1 MKLSVF
7 GLGYV
12 GCVSAACFARDGHSV
27 IGVDVNPLK
36 VEIINSGRS
45 PIVEPG
51 IEDLIAA
58 AVKENLLRATSDAN
72 EAVAD
77 SDVSLVCIGTPGNHN
92 GSLDL
97 SYIKRA
103 CQQIG
108 EALALKSRYHV
119 VAMRSTMLPGTIE
132 QTVIPTLEVFS
143 GKRAGRDFGVAVNPE
158 FLREGTSIYD
168 FAHPPFTLI
177 GADDEEASLPLQH
190 LYAGTNAPLVNVAIK
205 EAEMVKYACN
215 SFHALKVAFANE
227 IGNVSKALGVDSHIV
242 MDVFCKDTKLNLSP
256 YYLKP
261 GFAFGGSCLPKDLRA
276 ITYKARELDVEVPVL
291 NSILLSNR
299 QQVERAVDTV
309 LRTGRK
315 NVGVLGLS
323 FKPGTDDLRE
333 SPMVTLIETL
343 IGKGLKLTI
352 YDRDVELARLFGA
365 NKQYIEREI
374 PHISSLMNGDLNQV
388 IERSEV
394 IIIGKKEDEFRALA
408 EKLNNGRVIIDL
420 VRLFEVADARQQY
433 KGIYAGRTGALKIEN

>member
-1 MKLSVF
+1 MKLSIF

-12 GCVSAACFARDGHSV
+12 GCVSAACFADRGHEV

-36 VEIINSGRS
+36 VQIINDGKS

-51 IEDLIAA
+51 IAELIAR
-58 AVKENLLRATSDAN
+58 AVEQKKLRATTDAG
-72 EAVAD
+72 EAVAAT
-77 SDVSLVCIGTPGNHN
+77 DVSLVCIGTPGNHN

-108 EALALKSRYHV
+108 EALAQKGRYHI

-132 QTVIPTLEVFS
+132 QTVIPTLEIFS
-143 GKRAGRDFGVAVNPE
+143 GKQAGRDFGVAVNPE
-158 FLREGTSIYD
+158 FLREGSSIYD
-168 FAHPPFTLI
+168 FTHPPFTLI
-177 GADDEEASLPLQH
+177 GADDEETSLPLQR
-190 LYAGTNAPLVNVAIK
+190 LYAGTEAAMITVGIK

-227 IGNVSKALGVDSHIV
+227 IGNVSKALGVDSHVV

-261 GFAFGGSCLPKDLRA
+261 GFAFGGSCLPKDIRA
-276 ITYKARELDVEVPVL
+276 ITYKAKELDVEVPLL

-299 QQVERAVDTV
+299 QQIERAIDTV
-309 LRTGRK
+309 LRTGCK

-374 PHISSLMNGDLNQV
+374 PHISSLMNSDLSTV
-388 IERSEV
+388 IEGSEV
-394 IIIGKKEDEFRALA
+394 VIIGKKEDEFRVLA
-408 EKLNNGRVIIDL
+408 DKLNNGRVIVDL
-420 VRLFEVADARQQY
+420 VRLFEVADARKQY
-433 KGIYAGRTGALKIEN
+433 KGICW